1 MKTDPFRNLYDRAW
15 KAGNDAARASTPE
28 PMVVQQLENPFDP
41 SSKVLYREVVSDG
54 VCGFAWIQFKGNTA
68 FAKWAAKQPDICVG
82 GGYPTGKCI
91 STQGNPRLRD
101 GESPQRGR
109 GERDG
114 PVEDG
119 LINDNG
125 FLSGFRPRKLE
136 YGNAA
141 LLQYLWV
148 V

>member
-91 STQGNPRLRD
+91 SISHYNQSMQLKETHAYAMAKVLNEGGVNVMVRSRMD
-101 GESPQRGR
+101 
-109 GERDG
+109 
-114 PVEDG
+114 
-119 LINDNG
+119 
-125 FLSGFRPRKLE
+125 
-136 YGNAA
+136 
-141 LLQYLWV
+141 
-148 V
+148 